1 MARECLGVCRES
13 FNDWGGRGCRK
24 FVPVLG
30 GDGAKTAPPGDI
42 FDQPPG
48 KLSSIWG
55 KLTDHVEDHAVL
67 SSEGVVSVTTP
78 GTESTYPHPPQSL
91 NDSRLLN
98 LTNVEDSGC
107 TSLRVHLGS
116 LLASGPALA
125 LVLHLPVKCGSRT
138 LDPGISLPNRFARK
152 RGLCKLGSTRGRAC
166 MTCMTAACLKTLALI
181 CLTKLFW

>member
-1 MARECLGVCRES
+1 MQEKADPLGSRSYSPPSRYVEFLAIKES

-67 SSEGVVSVTTP
+67 SAEEVVSVTTP

-91 NDSRLLN
+91 NDSK
-98 LTNVEDSGC
+98 
-107 TSLRVHLGS
+107 
-116 LLASGPALA
+116 LLAPWRSLTYISPRSSHSLVPSPLEPAWLR
-125 LVLHLPVKCGSRT
+125 GGN
-138 LDPGISLPNRFARK
+138 DPP
-152 RGLCKLGSTRGRAC
+152 
-166 MTCMTAACLKTLALI
+166 
-181 CLTKLFW
+181 